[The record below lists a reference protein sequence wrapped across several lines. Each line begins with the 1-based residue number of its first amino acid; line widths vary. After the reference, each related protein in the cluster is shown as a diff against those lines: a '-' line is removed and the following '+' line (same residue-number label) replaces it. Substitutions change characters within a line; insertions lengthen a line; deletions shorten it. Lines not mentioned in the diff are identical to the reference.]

1 VTAILHDLHTLA
13 VAVASIVGVYLAVLL
28 MIWVRRFILDSP
40 AARRHYWLTFKVWV
54 RWSWLLRNLELA
66 KIDRQEPRKIRS
78 RSAFGPTIGKNTR
91 MEIRPK
97 QRVQTPKVRI
107 RPDDFGFV
115 AKVRTIPRVGRT
127 EFEKASEHLA
137 NAWRCVRVQTYQ
149 TEPGRLVVRGMRR
162 DPLAEPLSMA
172 DVPPEV
178 YTNPHPFRPYVGRD
192 EWGVDRFLELSGIT
206 GMAVAGLP
214 RYGKT
219 ALICSLLMQLGGTRQ
234 VQFVILD
241 GKGSGEDVGADY
253 DDWIDRAWMA
263 SGDDLDAADH
273 ILTELTNHMAIRG
286 QSVRRVLGVRN
297 GWHVGPS
304 DTWPLVVLIVDEC
317 HTFFDE
323 KQAGTDRNL
332 KAKYLRLQSL
342 AAQLVKKSGSVMM
355 LSIFITQ
362 KQTGD
367 AIPTSIRDNCTVG
380 LSFAVK
386 TRDAAVAGLG
396 EGIRDYPSLCPTGL
410 KERPTYVGVCTAAL
424 PDGFEDYT
432 RLRVPYVTDE
442 ASTSRAQAVAG
453 LRANPIELLAP
464 ALTAVPDQ
472 GAA

>member
-1 VTAILHDLHTLA
+1 VIAILHALYGLAAA
-13 VAVASIVGVYLAVLL
+13 VAIVAGVYLAVRLV
-28 MIWVRRFILDSP
+28 IWVRRFILDPP
-40 AARRHYWLTFKVWV
+40 AARRHYWLAFKVWV

-66 KIDRQEPRKIRS
+66 KVDRQEPTRIKS
-78 RSAFGPTIGKNTR
+78 RAAVASVWSGTR
-91 MEIRPK
+91 IEHRPK
-97 QRVQTPKVRI
+97 PKVQTPKVRI
-107 RPDDFGFV
+107 RPDEYGFV
-115 AKVRTIPRVGRT
+115 ATVRTIPRVGRT

-137 NAWRCVRVQTYQ
+137 NAWGCVRVQTSQ
-149 TEPGRLVVRGMRR
+149 PEPGRLVVRGMRR
-162 DPLAEPLSMA
+162 DPLAEPMSMA
-172 DVPPEV
+172 DVRPEV
-178 YTNPHPFRPYVGRD
+178 YTEPHPFRPYLGRD

-206 GMAVAGLP
+206 GITVAGLP

-219 ALICSLLMQLGGTRQ
+219 ALICSLLMQLGGTRE
-234 VQFVILD
+234 VQFVFLD

-253 DDWIDRAWMA
+253 DDWVDRAWMA
-263 SGDDLDAADH
+263 SGDDLDAAEE
-273 ILTELTNHMAIRG
+273 ILTELTDHMAARG
-286 QSVRRVLGVRN
+286 RSVRSVLGVKN
-297 GWHVGPS
+297 GWHSGPS
-304 DTWPLVVLIVDEC
+304 DIWPLVVLVVDEC

-323 KQAGTDRNL
+323 KQAGGDQARKKQYL
-332 KAKYLRLQSL
+332 KLQSL

-355 LSIFITQ
+355 LSVFITQ

-410 KERPTYVGVCTAAL
+410 KERPTYIGVCTAAL
-424 PDGFEDYT
+424 PDGAEDYI

-442 ASTSRAQAVAG
+442 ASAVRAQAVTD
-453 LRANPIELLAP
+453 LRANPAELLP
-464 ALTAVPDQ
+464 TLTAVRDQ